1 MNSVTMTIDDD
12 SIIDGVVKID
22 IGVVAVTDADDEQGL
37 QSYSAITVDTKHVG
51 WKTIGNNG

>member
-1 MNSVTMTIDDD
+1 MTIDDD